1 MDLSRLKTVFIAI
14 LLIANIFMGYM
25 IYNAEMHERE
35 ERLAM
40 TADVSQILA
49 KERIFLPNDFELPE
63 TPDANNYYLEKMFGS
78 SDEMLLVFLGEGYVE
93 SGDRMFE
100 SDLGTLFVN
109 GDEFVYRK
117 KNIGASVGEYSNE
130 EIESMCREEMK
141 RRGIMEEAYSFG
153 GINQIPDGKKAI
165 FTVKHNDAEFF
176 DAYMSFD
183 VTKNGVTAI
192 GGKNIIS
199 ALEVAESSE
208 VYPNVEGVL
217 VGLIKSKNLAEN
229 VVHRIIS
236 VKHGYYIGR
245 TEESYRNILA
255 IPVWQ
260 IALESGQIL
269 HFDARNGREL
279 EG

>member
-1 MDLSRLKTVFIAI
+1 MDLSRLKTVFIVI

-25 IYNAEMHERE
+25 IYNAEIHERE

-40 TADVSQILA
+40 AADVSQILE
-49 KERIFLPNDFELPE
+49 KERIYLPDDFELPK

-78 SDEMLLVFLGEGYVE
+78 SDEMLMVFLGEAYVE
-93 SGDRMFE
+93 AGDRMFE
-100 SDLGTLFVN
+100 SSLGTLFVN

-117 KNIGASVGEYSNE
+117 KSVGTPVEEYSNE
-130 EIESMCREEMK
+130 KIESMCREEMK
-141 RRGIMEEAYSFG
+141 RLGIMEEAYYFSG
-153 GINQIPDGKKAI
+153 VNQISEGKKAI

-208 VYPNVEGVL
+208 VYPNIEGVL
-217 VGLIKSKNLAEN
+217 VGLLKSKNLDEN

-260 IALESGQIL
+260 IVLESGQIL

-279 EG
+279 EE